1 MVCCRNKRKKKLPKP
16 PSAAARS
23 ASTVTAPLVDRRTTP
38 TSTNPTPLLCRHLE
52 DQGATLKVRVVE
64 SGAMYFEAG
73 GSSFNLLDHLKLYAC
88 TGAVPTLVS
97 VIDRNL
103 KKLSPPPTY
112 TSITLKQLLAV
123 TIQRLKEA

>member
-1 MVCCRNKRKKKLPKP
+1 MF
-16 PSAAARS
+16 
-23 ASTVTAPLVDRRTTP
+23 
-38 TSTNPTPLLCRHLE
+38 
-52 DQGATLKVRVVE
+52 
-64 SGAMYFEAG
+64 FEAG
-73 GSSFNLLDHLKLYAC
+73 GSSFNLLDHLKLYNC
-88 TGAVPTLVS
+88 TGAVPTLAS